1 MFIETHENPSW
12 RDGLAAWSTGLKE
25 SSSTFWNSTTYAFGA
40 FQKDSNQWLQEH
52 IRPDDWGSRVN
63 NITQTLIDNA
73 AIAAANDFAK
83 NWGQNLA
90 NSAALTAVREFM
102 ESLSKPTRFALAG
115 GAAFGG
121 LWIFRGIFSGS
132 SFEGEPEFLS
142 AAEQTLSS
150 TLNLDWKH
158 NMHALKQEITQLK
171 WELSTERRL
180 AFEYDQLRIQ
190 AENELLTTKARLE
203 ELRDLLDRLLGK
215 NVQVSVTDGGNLAL
229 GGGSGDSGGDGIDS
243 LDGGPRGGL
252 NSEGGQGSAALAQGV
267 QTEDDNDDDKN
278 DNTEESIYVASTAE
292 DYPEVASNTD
302 SYYIPERG
310 TSSLSTAYAVDV

>member
-1 MFIETHENPSW
+1 
-12 RDGLAAWSTGLKE
+12 
-25 SSSTFWNSTTYAFGA
+25 
-40 FQKDSNQWLQEH
+40 
-52 IRPDDWGSRVN
+52 VN

-243 LDGGPRGGL
+243 LDGGSRGGL

-267 QTEDDNDDDKN
+267 QTEDDNDDDRN